1 MDKKNIIDKI
11 GFFVIIV
18 TIIML
23 NMFIGSNIK
32 EPIWIIQAIVSA
44 FTAIYLIIKKIQKTK
59 NIIIK
64 RKIDIA
70 VLVFMISTTIP
81 LIFNTYVSLEGTIN
95 FILKYWSIYG
105 LYILVNNIV
114 IGDNK
119 KINIV
124 VNTLIFSSVIV
135 IIFFFY

>member
-124 VNTLIFSSVIV
+124 VNTLIFS
-135 IIFFFY
+135 